1 MTQGE
6 RSLVLAAFEQHEQAE
21 AVVDELRQAGFQG
34 GDVGLAIPG
43 GQVSEGGPR
52 TGTAGQSKS
61 GAVIGGV
68 TWGGAPGGYIPGI
81 GVVVASGVLSTLL
94 TGAATGT
101 VSSLYDDLIDKG
113 LPEATARCYDQR
125 FRAGN
130 TILAVRAGER
140 RGEVESMINR
150 QHGVMAS

>member
-1 MTQGE
+1 MMTQGE
-6 RSLVLAAFEQHEQAE
+6 RTLVLAAFEQREQAE
-21 AVVDELRQAGFQG
+21 AVIDELRQAGFQG

-43 GQVSEGGPR
+43 GKVSEGGPR
-52 TGTAGQSKS
+52 TGTVGQGEP

-68 TWGGAPGGYIPGI
+68 TWGGAPGGYIPGL

-101 VSSLYDDLIDKG
+101 VSSLHDDLIDKG
-113 LPEATARCYDQR
+113 LPESTASFYDQR
-125 FRAGN
+125 FREGK

-140 RGEVESMINR
+140 RGEVESMVR
-150 QHGVMAS
+150 HQHGTMA

>member
-1 MTQGE
+1 
-6 RSLVLAAFEQHEQAE
+6 
-21 AVVDELRQAGFQG
+21 
-34 GDVGLAIPG
+34 
-43 GQVSEGGPR
+43 
-52 TGTAGQSKS
+52 
-61 GAVIGGV
+61 VIGGV

-94 TGAATGT
+94 TGAAAGT

-113 LPEATARCYDQR
+113 LPEATARFYDQR

-140 RGEVESMINR
+140 HGEVESMISR
-150 QHGVMAS
+150 QHGTMA